1 MMDFSVVVPV
11 SENDAALVPRTLP
24 RWLALPADEVILCVD
39 KPAGQHLIEAIRKNS
54 RGDDRLRVVEVPR
67 ESGWMFH
74 QAFVRR
80 TGFKSAKFDKIL
92 TGDIDVIVNEN
103 VVAAIRMVGKDN
115 IGIVN
120 LQKEMRSGFFDV
132 VQNSTR
138 RVIRALKKEAYFTG
152 LYALYRPYWL
162 ETEDE
167 ESAKKIPHP
176 LRHGALQRE
185 DDFFVGLASG
195 REATPPPYLGDDTM
209 LKRAMLKKYRVVSLP
224 QIGGVEVR
232 TETDNRP
239 AFQARQA
246 VRLFGDGRTLAYITA
261 KSILYVR
268 GTLLSAY
275 SQVLITKFGTW
286 FFIRELLMLPLSI
299 ILFSETL
306 ALRALGVPVKRR
318 RL

>member
-1 MMDFSVVVPV
+1 MDFSVVVPV
-11 SENDAALVPRTLP
+11 SENDASLVPRTLP

-39 KPAGQHLIEAIRKNS
+39 KPASQHLIEVIRENS

-74 QAFVRR
+74 QAFARR
-80 TGFKSAKFDKIL
+80 TGFKSARFDKIL

-103 VVAAIRMVGKDN
+103 VVTAIRMVGKDS

-138 RVIRALKKEAYFTG
+138 RVIRALKREAYFTG

-176 LRHGALQRE
+176 LSHGALERE
-185 DDFFVGLASG
+185 DDFFVGLSSG
-195 REATPPPYLGDDTM
+195 REATIPPYLGDDTM

-246 VRLFGDGRTLAYITA
+246 VRHFRDGRTFAYITV

-275 SQVLITKFGTW
+275 SQALITKFGTW
-286 FFIRELLMLPLSI
+286 FFLRELLMLPLSI
-299 ILFSETL
+299 VLFSETL

>member
-1 MMDFSVVVPV
+1 
-11 SENDAALVPRTLP
+11 
-24 RWLALPADEVILCVD
+24 
-39 KPAGQHLIEAIRKNS
+39 
-54 RGDDRLRVVEVPR
+54 
-67 ESGWMFH
+67 MFH

-80 TGFKSAKFDKIL
+80 TGFKSARFDKIL

-176 LRHGALQRE
+176 LRHGVLATE

-195 REATPPPYLGDDTM
+195 RQATPPPYPWDDTM
-209 LKRAMLKKYRVVSLP
+209 LIRTMLKKYRSVPLP

-232 TETDNRP
+232 AETDNKP
-239 AFQARQA
+239 AVQARQE
-246 VRLFGDGRTLAYITA
+246 VRLYRVGRITVSITRKTIIYI
-261 KSILYVR
+261 R
-268 GTLLSAY
+268 
-275 SQVLITKFGTW
+275 
-286 FFIRELLMLPLSI
+286 
-299 ILFSETL
+299 
-306 ALRALGVPVKRR
+306 
-318 RL
+318 

>member
-11 SENDAALVPRTLP
+11 SENDAALVPRTLQG
-24 RWLALPADEVILCVD
+24 WLPLPGDGLTLVLK
-39 KPAGQHLIEAIRKNS
+39 KPAGQHLIEGIGKNS

-74 QAFVRR
+74 EAFVRR
-80 TGFKSAKFDKIL
+80 TGFKSARFDKIL

-176 LRHGALQRE
+176 LRHGALERK

-232 TETDNRP
+232 TETDN
-239 AFQARQA
+239 
-246 VRLFGDGRTLAYITA
+246 
-261 KSILYVR
+261 S
-268 GTLLSAY
+268 
-275 SQVLITKFGTW
+275 
-286 FFIRELLMLPLSI
+286 
-299 ILFSETL
+299 
-306 ALRALGVPVKRR
+306 
-318 RL
+318 

>member
-1 MMDFSVVVPV
+1 MDFSVVVPV
-11 SENDAALVPRTLP
+11 SENDASLVPRTLP

-39 KPAGQHLIEAIRKNS
+39 KPASQHLIEVIRENS

-80 TGFKSAKFDKIL
+80 TGFKSARFDKI
-92 TGDIDVIVNEN
+92 
-103 VVAAIRMVGKDN
+103 
-115 IGIVN
+115 
-120 LQKEMRSGFFDV
+120 GFFDV

-152 LYALYRPYWL
+152 LYALYRPFWL

-176 LRHGALQRE
+176 LSHGALERE

-224 QIGGVEVR
+224 HIGGVEVR

-246 VRLFGDGRTLAYITA
+246 VRLF
-261 KSILYVR
+261 
-268 GTLLSAY
+268 Y

-286 FFIRELLMLPLSI
+286 FFLRELLMLPLSI

-306 ALRALGVPVKRR
+306 ALRALGVPAKRR

>member
-1 MMDFSVVVPV
+1 MIDFSVVVPV
-11 SENDAALVPRTLP
+11 SENDASLVPRTLP

-39 KPAGQHLIEAIRKNS
+39 KPASQQLIEAIRKNS

-92 TGDIDVIVNEN
+92 TGDID
-103 VVAAIRMVGKDN
+103 
-115 IGIVN
+115 GIVN

-176 LRHGALQRE
+176 LSHGALERE

-209 LKRAMLKKYRVVSLP
+209 LKRAMLKKYRVVSL
-224 QIGGVEVR
+224 
-232 TETDNRP
+232 
-239 AFQARQA
+239 
-246 VRLFGDGRTLAYITA
+246 
-261 KSILYVR
+261 
-268 GTLLSAY
+268 
-275 SQVLITKFGTW
+275 
-286 FFIRELLMLPLSI
+286 
-299 ILFSETL
+299 
-306 ALRALGVPVKRR
+306 
-318 RL
+318 